1 MKEHMCVL
9 GGALQNKKGFTL
21 IELLAVIVIL
31 AIIALIATPIVLDI
45 INDSRNSSQLRSA
58 DFYLD
63 AVEYAISQSM
73 VDNKPVESGTYNI
86 IEDGNVCLQFEG
98 DKCKDILEVEVSGG
112 VPKEGS
118 NITIIGGQI
127 KKINL
132 QYEQSTIMKNQKAE
146 LAFFQNEYEIGD
158 EVVFNPGDQDRTWN
172 VIGEDID
179 TVSLILS
186 ESLGSGVAWYAPE
199 NNNTYGP
206 ITALNYLNEL
216 TTNWTNVDS
225 LNNYVYNNNLKGT
238 SFPYGYQKMEVKE
251 GITKITN
258 QDGTIV
264 NEIVGDTKA
273 RLITAEEV
281 IEFAR
286 KFKENFKE
294 ENLRKYI
301 ERNLGAFNNLLSSQ
315 NLNIVSTVDEAI
327 TSVAQIG
334 NFQNYSNYMR
344 TYLTVSIA
352 VIQYDIETTYD
363 ISLPDFIIKNL
374 GDFGY
379 WTLSTRSWLATG
391 SWQVDYDNYLYGATP
406 NSSHNLRI
414 RPVITI
420 PKSKLN

>member
-1 MKEHMCVL
+1 M
-9 GGALQNKKGFTL
+9 
-21 IELLAVIVIL
+21 
-31 AIIALIATPIVLDI
+31 
-45 INDSRNSSQLRSA
+45 
-58 DFYLD
+58 
-63 AVEYAISQSM
+63 
-73 VDNKPVESGTYNI
+73 
-86 IEDGNVCLQFEG
+86 
-98 DKCKDILEVEVSGG
+98 
-112 VPKEGS
+112 GS
-118 NITIIGGQI
+118 QI
-127 KKINL
+127 KKVNL
-132 QYEQSTIMKNQKAE
+132 IYDKDIITKNSKGE
-146 LAFFQNEYEIGD
+146 PIVFENEYEIGD
-158 EVVFNPGDQDRTWN
+158 EIVFNPGDVDRTWN
-172 VIGEDID
+172 IIGEDID

-186 ESLGSGVAWYAPE
+186 ESLGSEVAWYAHE

-273 RLITAEEV
+273 RLITVEEV
-281 IEFAR
+281 IEIAR

-301 ERNLGAFNNLLSSQ
+301 ERNLDAFNNLLSSQ

-334 NFQNYSNYMR
+334 KFQNYSNYMR

-352 VIQYDIETTYD
+352 VTQLDIETTYD

-374 GDFGY
+374 SNFGY

-391 SWQVDYDNYLYGATP
+391 SWQVDYDNYLFGATP
-406 NSSHNLRI
+406 NSSHAERI

-420 PKSKLN
+420 SKSKLNKKRA